1 MDTTNQHTT
10 IIALMVGLTFLY
22 FIFDAQPALWIA
34 AALGCIALVSPRFTH
49 HITSAW
55 QDGVHAVGFFLS
67 YSILTVVFFL
77 ILTPLAIVSR
87 LFVAQ
92 SPLQLRK
99 KLGGT
104 YYILRNHR
112 FSAPD
117 FEKLW

>member
-1 MDTTNQHTT
+1 MDTSHEHTT

-34 AALGCIALVSPRFTH
+34 AALGCITLVSPRLTH
-49 HITSAW
+49 YITSAW
-55 QDGVHAVGFFLS
+55 QALIHAVGFFLS
-67 YSILTVVFFL
+67 YGILTVVFFL
-77 ILTPLAIVSR
+77 ILTPLAIMNR
-87 LFVAQ
+87 LFAAQ

-117 FEKLW
+117 FEKPW